1 LIEEDDMRIMT
12 LAIIAKE
19 HQKDMLEEV
28 KKCRMLKALRA
39 KRPRLQERLLVRV
52 GDFLISAGLRL
63 KERYQS
69 EMCPE
74 LEAYQSG
81 C

>member
-1 LIEEDDMRIMT
+1 MRIMT
-12 LAIIAKE
+12 LAVIAKE
-19 HQKDMLEEV
+19 RQKDMLEET
-28 KKCRMLKALRA
+28 KRYRMLKAFRA
-39 KRPRLQERLLVRV
+39 GRPRLQERLSVRV

-63 KERYQS
+63 KERYQP

-74 LEAYQSG
+74 LEAYRSG